1 MRNSQARPHL
11 RVDVITI
18 FPEFFE
24 PWAQLGVCGRA
35 IKRGLTVLKLWNPRQ
50 FVSDPHQTIDDRPY
64 GGGPGMVMM
73 AAPLAE
79 AVKAIRNDLL
89 AQGLPI
95 GPVVMLSPS
104 GRRLDQV
111 WLEEKLACAL
121 APEGSTPGLNSKM
134 ESAGSGEYAEPGQ
147 PVNTEPPSKRSTLQ
161 MTLVCG
167 RYEGVDQRFINR
179 YVTEE
184 LSLGDF
190 VLSGGEIAAL
200 AVLDGLVRRLPGV
213 MQDELS
219 SVQESFLTGRL
230 EHPHYTRPEVFEGEG
245 VPELLLSGHHG
256 KIEGWR
262 KEQSFRQ
269 TMQRRPDLLKEAP
282 EAGQTKAGRIK
293 AGQTKE

>member
-1 MRNSQARPHL
+1 MPPSPAFRF
-11 RVDVITI
+11 DVISI

-24 PWAQLGVCGRA
+24 PWKRLGVCGRA
-35 IKRGLTVLKLWNPRQ
+35 VTRGLVDLKLWNPRQ
-50 FVSDPHQTIDDRPY
+50 FVNDPHQTIDDRPY

-73 AAPLAE
+73 AAPLAD
-79 AVKAIRNDLL
+79 AVKAIRSNLL
-89 AQGLPI
+89 TQGI
-95 GPVVMLSPS
+95 TAGPVVMLSPS
-104 GRRLDQV
+104 GRRLDQD
-111 WLEEKLACAL
+111 WLEEKL
-121 APEGSTPGLNSKM
+121 TH
-134 ESAGSGEYAEPGQ
+134 
-147 PVNTEPPSKRSTLQ
+147 PVNPASALPPAINQQITPQ

-190 VLSGGEIAAL
+190 VMSGGEIAAL
-200 AVLDGLVRRLPGV
+200 AVLDSLVRRLPGV

-256 KIEGWR
+256 KIAGWR
-262 KEQSFRQ
+262 EEQSLCQ
-269 TMQRRPDLLKEAP
+269 TKRRRPDLLMAP
-282 EAGQTKAGRIK
+282 SKK
-293 AGQTKE
+293 P

>member
-1 MRNSQARPHL
+1 MPPSPAFRF
-11 RVDVITI
+11 DVISI

-24 PWAQLGVCGRA
+24 PWKRLGVCGRA
-35 IKRGLTVLKLWNPRQ
+35 VARGLVDLKLWNPRQ
-50 FVSDPHQTIDDRPY
+50 FVNDPHQTIDDRPY

-73 AAPLAE
+73 AAPLAD
-79 AVKAIRNDLL
+79 AVKAIRSNLL
-89 AQGLPI
+89 TQGI
-95 GPVVMLSPS
+95 TAGPVVMLSPS
-104 GRRLDQV
+104 GRRLDQD
-111 WLEEKLACAL
+111 WLEEKL
-121 APEGSTPGLNSKM
+121 TH
-134 ESAGSGEYAEPGQ
+134 
-147 PVNTEPPSKRSTLQ
+147 PVNPASALPPAINQQITPQ

-190 VLSGGEIAAL
+190 VMSGGEIAAL
-200 AVLDGLVRRLPGV
+200 AVLDSLVRRLPGV

-256 KIEGWR
+256 KIAGWR
-262 KEQSFRQ
+262 EEQSLCQ
-269 TMQRRPDLLKEAP
+269 TKRRRPDLLMAP
-282 EAGQTKAGRIK
+282 SKK
-293 AGQTKE
+293 P

>member
-1 MRNSQARPHL
+1 MHSPILVRFDLIS
-11 RVDVITI
+11 I

-24 PWAQLGVCGRA
+24 PWSKLGVCGRA
-35 IKRGLTVLKLWNPRQ
+35 LTRNIVSLQVWNPRQ
-50 FVSDPHQTIDDRPY
+50 FVNDPHQTIDDRPY

-73 AAPLAE
+73 APPLAD
-79 AVKAIRNDLL
+79 AVKAIRHDVLS
-89 AQGLPI
+89 QGLVA

-104 GRRLDQV
+104 GRRLDQA
-111 WLEEKLACAL
+111 WLEEKLVCMVRKRAQTPANSASDPASL
-121 APEGSTPGLNSKM
+121 EGFVAK
-134 ESAGSGEYAEPGQ
+134 GS
-147 PVNTEPPSKRSTLQ
+147 LQ

-167 RYEGVDQRFINR
+167 RYEGVDQRFIDR

-190 VLSGGEIAAL
+190 VISGGEIAAL

-256 KIEGWR
+256 KIAGWR
-262 KEQSFRQ
+262 ENQSLSQ
-269 TMQRRPDLLKEAP
+269 TQRRRPDLLSESSK
-282 EAGQTKAGRIK
+282 KR
-293 AGQTKE
+293 